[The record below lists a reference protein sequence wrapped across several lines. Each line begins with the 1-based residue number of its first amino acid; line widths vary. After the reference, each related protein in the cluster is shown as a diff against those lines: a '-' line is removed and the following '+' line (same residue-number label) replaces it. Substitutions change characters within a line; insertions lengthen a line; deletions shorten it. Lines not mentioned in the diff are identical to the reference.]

1 MTEQEFIKKAKNNIN
16 YVQKYID
23 KINELAR
30 TGEPIR
36 FFNARLEM
44 LLLASN
50 KIEESQNLYLQ
61 YTNENPTYE
70 PQIVIRFDYKVSE
83 YANRLF
89 KAIQGMLNYYF
100 KSKNDKDKKNELD
113 KISLTILNNI
123 IKMSN
128 KMLYISARWFSER
141 QMQVWDLNESDMPK
155 PFAKQKL
162 PRRQPLLHDVFPCFD
177 RVLATKMGIKFDD
190 GFQPKRLVV
199 CLPPSSGKTYEANIY
214 CDQMLSHHK
223 IRYKETGMIRMTNTA
238 ENACNYGSQ
247 VYKMMTDLRFA
258 KIFPEF
264 KCYEKSDK
272 LKMFTYESREKY
284 LLKDCNPESSDS
296 IFMFGSEASI
306 NGKRAPLGSTIDD
319 LSGGQGDMDNDELHK
334 KQTDKIMT
342 DVLDRS
348 DDDDSPV
355 IIMGT
360 MYNENDV
367 QNAFINLWE
376 SKGLIQHPTLK
387 SVRMTKDG
395 TCAICL
401 VDVEDENG
409 NSVAP
414 DLYPNE
420 KLAEKKAY
428 LISRG
433 KPYVYNLIYRQK
445 RDSRDPKEFADDT
458 LMHYKWGELP
468 KGISE
473 CSQST
478 MDLTRKTGNDY
489 FSNPY
494 LRYCP
499 TDGLYY
505 LTDAIFEQK
514 SLGLVNDPKNEF
526 RDKVC
531 YKIITTNCIECC
543 IENNTSNTTGTLLQE
558 RCRELKYNSCKFRER
573 FTSKQGNIGGKI
585 QRILNMSETIK
596 NYIVFP
602 QKDTIPVGHPLF
614 QFMEQLNNWD
624 SKNNSRTN
632 HDDAPDSLAMF
643 AAEFIFK
650 KSSLS
655 EVKSAKMS
663 DLW

>member
-1 MTEQEFIKKAKNNIN
+1 MTEKEFIQKAKKNIE

-30 TGEPIR
+30 KGEPIR
-36 FFNARLEM
+36 FFSDRLNM
-44 LLLASN
+44 LLIAGS
-50 KIEESQNLYLQ
+50 KIEECQNLYLQ
-61 YTNENPTYE
+61 YTTENPVYE
-70 PQIVIRFDYKVSE
+70 PQIVVRFDYKTSE
-83 YANRLF
+83 FANRIF

-100 KSKNDKDKKNELD
+100 KSKQDKDKKKELD
-113 KISLTILNNI
+113 KISLTIIQNI
-123 IKMSN
+123 VKVSN

-141 QMQVWDLNESDMPK
+141 QMQVWDLNDTDMPK
-155 PFAKQKL
+155 PYNKQKL
-162 PRRQPLLHDVFPCFD
+162 PRRLPLLHDVFPCFD
-177 RVLATKMGIKFDD
+177 RVLATKMGLKFDD
-190 GFQPKRLVV
+190 GFQPKKLVV

-214 CDQMLSHHK
+214 CNQMLSHHK

-238 ENACNYGSQ
+238 ENAYNYGSQ
-247 VYKMMTDLRFA
+247 VHKMMIEPRFA

-264 KCYEKSDK
+264 RCYEAKDK

-284 LLKDCNPESSDS
+284 LLKDCNPECSDS
-296 IFMFGSEASI
+296 MFLFGSEASI

-334 KQTDKIMT
+334 KQTDKIIS

-348 DDDDSPV
+348 DDDDSPIV
-355 IIMGT
+355 IMGT
-360 MYNENDV
+360 MYNENDA
-367 QNAFINLWE
+367 QNAFISLWE
-376 SKGLIQHPTLK
+376 SKGLIPHPTLK

-395 TCAICL
+395 TCAVCL
-401 VDVEDENG
+401 VDIEDEDG

-420 KLAEKKAY
+420 KLQEKKSY
-428 LISRG
+428 FISRG
-433 KPYVYNLIYRQK
+433 KPYVYNLIYRQR

-468 KGISE
+468 EGISE
-473 CSQST
+473 YSLST

-494 LRYCP
+494 LRYNP
-499 TDGLYY
+499 SDGLYY

-531 YKIITTNCIECC
+531 YKIMSTNCVECC

-558 RCRELKYNSCKFRER
+558 RCRELKYQACKFRER
-573 FTSKQGNIGGKI
+573 FTSKQGNIGGKV

-643 AAEFIFK
+643 ATEFIFK
-650 KSSLS
+650 KASLA
-655 EVKSAKMS
+655 EIKGAKLS

>member
-1 MTEQEFIKKAKNNIN
+1 MTEKEFIQKAKRNID

-23 KINELAR
+23 KINELAK

-36 FFNARLEM
+36 FFNDRLNM
-44 LLLASN
+44 LLIASS
-50 KIEESQNLYLQ
+50 KIEECQNLYLQ
-61 YTNENPTYE
+61 YTTENPVYE
-70 PQIVIRFDYKVSE
+70 PQIVVRFDYKTSE
-83 YANRLF
+83 FANRLF

-100 KSKNDKDKKNELD
+100 KSKQDKEKKKELD
-113 KISLTILNNI
+113 KISLTIIQNI
-123 IKMSN
+123 VKMSN
-128 KMLYISARWFSER
+128 KMLYIAARWFSER
-141 QMQVWDLNESDMPK
+141 QMQVWDLNDTDMPK
-155 PFAKQKL
+155 SFKDQQL
-162 PRRQPLLHDVFPCFD
+162 PQRQPLLHDVFVCFD
-177 RVLATKMGIKFDD
+177 RVLATYMGIKSND
-190 GFQPKRLVV
+190 GLNPNRLVV
-199 CLPPSSGKTYEANIY
+199 CLPPSSGKTYVANIY
-214 CDQMLSHHK
+214 CNLMLSHNK
-223 IRYKETGMIRMTNTA
+223 IRFKKTGIMRLTNT
-238 ENACNYGSQ
+238 EKNAQIYGGQ
-247 VYKMMTDLRFA
+247 VHKMMVSPRFA

-264 KCYEKSDK
+264 KCYETKDR
-272 LKMFTYESREKY
+272 LKMFTYESKEEY
-284 LLKDCNPESSDS
+284 LLKDCNPAHSNS
-296 IFMFGSEASI
+296 MFLFGIDADI
-306 NGKRAPLGSTIDD
+306 NGKRSPLGSIIDD
-319 LSGGQGDMDNDELHK
+319 VSGGQNEMDNDERHK
-334 KQTDKIMT
+334 EITDKIIG
-342 DVLDRS
+342 DVQDRN
-348 DDDDSPV
+348 DNKDSPI

-360 MYNENDV
+360 MYNENDA
-367 QNAFINLWE
+367 QNTFINKWDR
-376 SKGLIQHPTLK
+376 KGLIQHPTLNN
-387 SVRMTKDG
+387 VRMTEDG
-395 TCAICL
+395 TCAVCL
-401 VDVEDENG
+401 VDIEDNDG
-409 NSVAP
+409 HSIAP
-414 DLYPNE
+414 DLYSDE
-420 KLAEKKAY
+420 FLQDKKDY
-428 LISRG
+428 FISRG

-468 KGISE
+468 ENINE
-473 CSQST
+473 CSLST

-494 LRYCP
+494 LRYNP
-499 TDGLYY
+499 ADGLYY

-531 YKIITTNCIECC
+531 YKILTTNCIECC

-650 KSSLS
+650 KASLA
-655 EVKSAKMS
+655 EIKGAKLA